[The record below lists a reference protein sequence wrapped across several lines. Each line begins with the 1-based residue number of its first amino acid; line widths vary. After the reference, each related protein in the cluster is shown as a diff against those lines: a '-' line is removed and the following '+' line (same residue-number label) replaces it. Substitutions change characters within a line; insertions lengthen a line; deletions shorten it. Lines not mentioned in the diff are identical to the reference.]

1 MALFSPI
8 IIYVTGKKVTNL
20 VSEEK
25 AMKKRFFSVIVA
37 MGMII
42 SALSIESDFVPAK
55 TAYAEKEAPA
65 GVVIDDE
72 YLIPDGMGYF
82 TYYVVVATNNTGSDI
97 AISADF
103 LAKDKGG
110 TVLRRVND
118 YSDAVKNG
126 QQFILY
132 GQFSSE
138 SIRKAASFEYD
149 YNFAP
154 TDKCAY
160 SQVSVNAKR
169 DGHLVELSATNYSKY
184 DIQGVGVRTI
194 FLKNGKPIAFDTVN
208 IADIGT
214 TFRGGSTNYQVV
226 GMNVADYDDVVVTY
240 TSVSNIPLPED
251 A

>member
-1 MALFSPI
+1 
-8 IIYVTGKKVTNL
+8 
-20 VSEEK
+20 
-25 AMKKRFFSVIVA
+25 MKKRIFSVIVA

-42 SALSIESDFVPAK
+42 SALSIESEFVPGK
-55 TAYAEKEAPA
+55 TAYAENEAPS
-65 GVVIDDE
+65 GVTIDDE

-82 TYYVVVATNNTGSDI
+82 TYYVVVATNNTGNDI

-103 LAKDKGG
+103 LAKDKAGN
-110 TVLRRVND
+110 VIRKVND

-132 GQFSSE
+132 GQFSQE

-149 YNFAP
+149 YNVVP

-160 SQVSVNAKR
+160 SQVSVNAQR
-169 DGHLVELSATNYSKY
+169 NGHLVELSATNYSKY

-208 IADIGT
+208 IADLGT
-214 TFRGGSTNYQVV
+214 IFHGGSTNYQVV
-226 GMNVADYDDVVVTY
+226 GMNVLDYDDVVVTY
-240 TSVSNIPLPED
+240 TSVSNIPLPAD
-251 A
+251 T

>member
-1 MALFSPI
+1 
-8 IIYVTGKKVTNL
+8 
-20 VSEEK
+20 
-25 AMKKRFFSVIVA
+25 MKKRFFSLFVA

-42 SALSIESDFVPAK
+42 SALSIESEFVPGK
-55 TAYAEKEAPA
+55 TAYAENEAPS
-65 GVVIDDE
+65 GVAIDDE

-82 TYYVVVATNNTGSDI
+82 TYYVVVATNNTGNDI

-103 LAKDKGG
+103 LAKDKAGN
-110 TVLRRVND
+110 VIRKVND

-132 GQFSSE
+132 GQFSQE

-149 YNFAP
+149 YNVVP

-169 DGHLVELSATNYSKY
+169 NGHIVELSATNYSKY

-208 IADIGT
+208 IADLGT
-214 TFRGGSTNYQVV
+214 TFHGGSTNYQVV
-226 GMNVADYDDVVVTY
+226 GMNVPDYDDVVVTY
-240 TSVSNIPLPED
+240 TSVSNIPLPAD
-251 A
+251 T

>member
-1 MALFSPI
+1 
-8 IIYVTGKKVTNL
+8 
-20 VSEEK
+20 
-25 AMKKRFFSVIVA
+25 MKKRFFSLVVA

-42 SALSIESDFVPAK
+42 SALSIESEIVPGK
-55 TAYAEKEAPA
+55 TAYAENEAPS
-65 GVVIDDE
+65 GVTIDDE

-82 TYYVVVATNNTGSDI
+82 TYYVVVATNNTGNDI

-103 LAKDKGG
+103 LAKDKAGN
-110 TVLRRVND
+110 VIRKVND

-132 GQFSSE
+132 GQFSQE

-149 YNFAP
+149 YNVVP

-160 SQVSVNAKR
+160 SQVSVNAQR
-169 DGHLVELSATNYSKY
+169 NGHLVELSATNYSKY

-208 IADIGT
+208 IADLGT
-214 TFRGGSTNYQVV
+214 IFHGGSTNYQVV
-226 GMNVADYDDVVVTY
+226 GMNVLDYDDVVVTY
-240 TSVSNIPLPED
+240 TSVSNIPLPAD
-251 A
+251 T

>member
-1 MALFSPI
+1 
-8 IIYVTGKKVTNL
+8 
-20 VSEEK
+20 
-25 AMKKRFFSVIVA
+25 MKKRFFSLFVA

-42 SALSIESDFVPAK
+42 SALSIESEFVPGK
-55 TAYAEKEAPA
+55 TAYAENEAPS
-65 GVVIDDE
+65 GVAIDDE

-82 TYYVVVATNNTGSDI
+82 TYYVVVATNNTGNDI

-103 LAKDKGG
+103 LAKDKAGN
-110 TVLRRVND
+110 VIRKVND

-132 GQFSSE
+132 GQFSQE

-149 YNFAP
+149 YNIVP

-169 DGHLVELSATNYSKY
+169 NGHLVELSATNYSKY
-184 DIQGVGVRTI
+184 DIQGVGVRAI

-208 IADIGT
+208 IADLGT
-214 TFRGGSTNYQVV
+214 IFHGGSTNYQVV
-226 GMNVADYDDVVVTY
+226 GMNVPDYDDVVVTY
-240 TSVSNIPLPED
+240 MSVSNIPLPAD
-251 A
+251 T